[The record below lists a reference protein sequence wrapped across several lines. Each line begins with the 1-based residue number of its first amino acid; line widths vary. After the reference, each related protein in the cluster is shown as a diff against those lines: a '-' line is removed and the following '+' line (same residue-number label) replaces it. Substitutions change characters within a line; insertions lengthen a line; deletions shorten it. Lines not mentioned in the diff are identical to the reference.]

1 MSEIRTVEAGS
12 SADFPHEADTS
23 EMKRL
28 FRRGRVGCCRTR
40 MHKSKYFEA
49 DACHPGGMHLK
60 RVRRYFSSATAAV
73 RWARQVTKE
82 LRTHGTL
89 ARTLGTGQRWIASQC
104 FLILKA
110 IGLDSPVALLDV
122 VREFEK
128 THPHGPN
135 ARTLDQLRIEV
146 VAAKRKQGRSE
157 RHVLSLD
164 YRLRQLTKAIGNK
177 PVTAITTAQ
186 LQGELER
193 HRNWNPTTIHS
204 TVQGWK
210 IALNYAIRHGFLVNN
225 PANKLELPRIVHEEP
240 VVLSLRDVRK
250 LLAATFFSDRDPVLP
265 ECRAYLAIGM
275 FAGLRPEKEMAHLEW
290 SDINLDAR
298 TITVRAKTAKM
309 RVRRIVRI
317 EPVLAA
323 WLAPI
328 WRKAGLV
335 LRMPIAVLRRSVRE
349 VIEVPRWPA
358 DVLRH
363 TFASYHFELHQ
374 DEARTKK
381 QLGHRDDGRIFYDH
395 YCKPVYPADAAQFWT
410 INPPVALIPEFSSCS
425 LAAAA

>member
-1 MSEIRTVEAGS
+1 MLRI
-12 SADFPHEADTS
+12 
-23 EMKRL
+23 
-28 FRRGRVGCCRTR
+28 FRHGKVGCCKTR
-40 MHKSKYFEA
+40 MHKVKYFEV
-49 DACHPGGMHLK
+49 DACHPGGMTLK
-60 RVRRYFSSATAAV
+60 RVRRYFSSPTAAV
-73 RWARQVTKE
+73 RWAREITQEIRK
-82 LRTHGTL
+82 HGSL
-89 ARTLGTGQRWIASQC
+89 ARALTIGQRWVASDC
-104 FLILKA
+104 FCILKSM
-110 IGLDSPVALLDV
+110 GLGEPRNLLEV

-128 THPHGPN
+128 IHPHGPN
-135 ARTLDQLRIEV
+135 ARTLDQLRLEV
-146 VAAKRKQGRSE
+146 VASKRKQGRSD
-157 RHVLSLD
+157 RHVLALD
-164 YRLRQLTKAIGNK
+164 YRLRQLIKAIGNK
-177 PVTAITTAQ
+177 PVTAVTTMQ

-193 HRNWNPTTIHS
+193 HRNWSATTIHS

-210 IALNYAIRHGFLVNN
+210 IALNFAIRHGFLINN

-240 VVLSLRDVRK
+240 VVLSLRDVRR
-250 LLAATFFSDRDPVLP
+250 LLAATLFTDRDPVLP

-290 SDINLDAR
+290 GDINLDAR

-323 WLAPI
+323 WLAPL
-328 WRKAGLV
+328 WRRAGLV
-335 LRMPIAVLRRSVRE
+335 LRLPVSTLRRSMRE
-349 VIEVPRWPA
+349 VIEVPRWPS

-410 INPPVALIPEFSSCS
+410 INPPIALIPEFSSCS